1 MKTFNKCAMI
11 NVMKLIYIFFLI
23 FIITRF
29 VRAMDMEPLNEN
41 IEITKEEI
49 NIPSCF
55 TDNFI
60 ENVKNIPYSYHIFAF
75 LFGAI
80 LNARKVIKIGFI

>member
-1 MKTFNKCAMI
+1 MI

-23 FIITRF
+23 FIITCF
-29 VRAMDMEPLNEN
+29 VRTMDMEALNEN
-41 IEITKEEI
+41 IEIPKEEI
-49 NIPSCF
+49 KILSGF

-60 ENVKNIPYSYHIFAF
+60 ENVKNIPYSSYIFAF